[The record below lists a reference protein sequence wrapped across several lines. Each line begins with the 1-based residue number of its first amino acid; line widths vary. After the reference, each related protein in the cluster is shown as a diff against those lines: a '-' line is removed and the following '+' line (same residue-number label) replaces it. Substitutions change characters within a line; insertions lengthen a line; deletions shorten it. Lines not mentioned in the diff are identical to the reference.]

1 MAKITCPHCSEV
13 INLASTMPG
22 RYQCPHCNEFFK
34 IAKKQPKPQSLEI
47 RTNTIRT
54 QQITQTAQFNP
65 DDVVLPKS
73 TIFWHNAKLVVLTPI
88 GLWFIILGILRLIE
102 DASGIGLFLSIIP
115 ILFGALF
122 MLPAFYNSKDL
133 KNKKTEYM
141 LKSTSQILPGQT
153 ISSPSKSVSR
163 QILLILLV
171 LMIVGLVLYL
181 GALLLFYFFLILI
194 AGGGGGGF

>member
-1 MAKITCPHCSEV
+1 
-13 INLASTMPG
+13 
-22 RYQCPHCNEFFK
+22 
-34 IAKKQPKPQSLEI
+34 
-47 RTNTIRT
+47 
-54 QQITQTAQFNP
+54 
-65 DDVVLPKS
+65 
-73 TIFWHNAKLVVLTPI
+73 
-88 GLWFIILGILRLIE
+88 
-102 DASGIGLFLSIIP
+102 
-115 ILFGALF
+115 

-194 AGGGGGGF
+194 QEEEGSNDSASNQKVYSF